1 MTDPPTTREHDQ
13 GTRVAEDHDV
23 VPEQSWSRVDEHN
36 DLPTATVTASSN
48 ITASTT
54 TPFEDGDAISPLSH
68 IDVSTQATLLT
79 PQAQLEHGTLC
90 ADTSTPQDRRPRA
103 SFSSSG
109 ANVDNATS
117 IWVDLLLHDAALQAD
132 HPENV
137 DIDLEGIGILDDSLV
152 QSPSHFES
160 RPTGEYPLPEEVG
173 QSPASSNPLLQERT
187 TSVIA
192 FEALEKKEWH
202 SASPISLTSSEV
214 VLFQHFVRQ
223 LSQWVSHTIL
233 QCSIYYSNCCV
244 LLNFIDH
251 FSWIFSTHGNPL
263 QL

>member
-1 MTDPPTTREHDQ
+1 M
-13 GTRVAEDHDV
+13 
-23 VPEQSWSRVDEHN
+23 PEPSWSHVDEHN
-36 DLPTATVTASSN
+36 DLPTATVTISSN

-68 IDVSTQATLLT
+68 INVSTQSTLLT
-79 PQAQLEHGTLC
+79 PQPQLGHGTLC
-90 ADTSTPQDRRPRA
+90 ADTPTPQDRQPRA
-103 SFSSSG
+103 SFSSSR

-152 QSPSHFES
+152 QSPSHFGN
-160 RPTGEYPLPEEVG
+160 RPNGAYSVPEEVG

-192 FEALEKKEWH
+192 FEALEKNEWH
-202 SASPISLTSSEV
+202 SASPISLSSSEV

-223 LSQWVSHTIL
+223 LSQWVSCVIL
-233 QCSIYYSNCCV
+233 LCALHCSNCRV
-244 LLNFIDH
+244 LLNAIDH
-251 FSWIFSTHGNPL
+251 SSWICSTHGDPL
-263 QL
+263 RLWYHTWRQVV